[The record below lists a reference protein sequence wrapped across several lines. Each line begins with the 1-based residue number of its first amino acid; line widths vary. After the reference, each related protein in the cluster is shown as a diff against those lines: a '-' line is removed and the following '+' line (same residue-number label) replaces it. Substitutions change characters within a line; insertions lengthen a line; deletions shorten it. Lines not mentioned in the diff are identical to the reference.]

1 MRPWKLLLSVLA
13 LSAFS
18 SCASVK
24 PYERQFLDD
33 AAMKLKNEKCQ
44 LFKSYVFSIREGAT
58 PAAGAKGSGGCG
70 CN

>member
-13 LSAFS
+13 LSAFC

-44 LFKSYVFSIREGAT
+44 LFKGYVFSIREGAT
-58 PAAGAKGSGGCG
+58 RPPERKAVGLR